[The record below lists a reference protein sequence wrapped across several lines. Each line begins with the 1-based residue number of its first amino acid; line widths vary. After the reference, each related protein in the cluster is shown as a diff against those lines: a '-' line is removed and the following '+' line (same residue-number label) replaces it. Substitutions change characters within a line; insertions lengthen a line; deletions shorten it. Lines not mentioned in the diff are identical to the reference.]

1 MLNLQGLAHFGPGQI
16 SNKVGNQSDTRQIR
30 SENVLLEVSTD
41 ASNSFDTYLLGLF
54 ESNSEPEYLSNLS
67 LDYSGSFLSTLQALD
82 SAGRKLSVGAW
93 FDTETQTLSLS
104 RDLYG
109 AIPIF
114 YYHAPG
120 QAVHFSTSLAHLV
133 EQIKSSGRRLALNQ
147 ARILAHLGLGDH
159 PSFSED
165 TFYSHIQCVPPGHV
179 VELSPEG
186 SRVRSYISFHPEK
199 WSGVKSLD
207 EAAEVLFGLLK
218 ESVAAA
224 TSGSV
229 DKPFS
234 SHLSGGLDSS
244 SISALIRHIHPERPI
259 HTLHSRSKFADSDES
274 PYARAVADKIHSTY
288 HEVFQSEDDFGLIRF
303 QTPLYAA
310 PVIAHLST
318 SSIVTMLMRAR
329 DLGSEIM
336 LTGQGGDSIIGSGF
350 EVFGQAFDTKN
361 WPLLQQLIEKRV
373 PYFSQYAP
381 EQEHLPYER
390 KLFLVKQYYYY
401 NRIAKLGR
409 GNWKRLV
416 NTYLELAR
424 NVDFSHTAFFQRAL
438 ASFLNRSHRPVLP
451 VNRTLAHEELI
462 QSHADP
468 DSLLSIPASLR
479 GNLGSQYTDLFNDIF
494 RPLTFQSSANI
505 YELGNHLGIASRAPM
520 RNKQVL
526 EFCMAVPD
534 HIKYGQ
540 GRGREH
546 FRMAMKDL
554 LPYEVYDRVSKAS
567 LSSDY
572 GQDMT
577 SRMWNQAKESV
588 MDSKKLWEYV
598 DRRKLEQ
605 ELSIL
610 HNPKVPFILKSNS
623 WALLT
628 KVVTLS
634 AWLDW
639 LDNQ

>member
-1 MLNLQGLAHFGPGQI
+1 MLNLQGLVRLGPGQE
-16 SNKVGNQSDTRQIR
+16 SNKVESFSDARQVT
-30 SENVLLEVSTD
+30 SENVLLEVSAETN
-41 ASNSFDTYLLGLF
+41 NSFDTYLLGLF
-54 ESNSEPEYLSNLS
+54 ESNSEPEYVSNLS
-67 LDYSGSFLSTLQALD
+67 LTYSGSFFSTLQALD
-82 SAGRKLSVGAW
+82 YAGKKLSVGAW
-93 FDTETQTLSLS
+93 FDTETKTLSLS

-120 QAVHFSTSLAHLV
+120 QAIHFSTSLASLV
-133 EQIKSSGRRLALNQ
+133 RQIKSGRRLELNQ
-147 ARILAHLGLGDH
+147 SRILAHLGLGDH
-159 PSFSED
+159 RSFSED
-165 TFYSHIQCVPPGHV
+165 TFYAHIRCVPPGHV
-179 VELSPEG
+179 VEISPDG
-186 SRVRSYISFHPEK
+186 IRTKCYISFRPEK
-199 WSGVKSLD
+199 WNEIKSLD
-207 EAAEVLFGLLK
+207 EAAEILFDLLK
-218 ESVAAA
+218 ESVSAA
-224 TSGSV
+224 TSGST

-244 SISALIRHIHPERPI
+244 SISALIRHIHPDRAI

-274 PYARAVADKIHSTY
+274 PYARAVAEKIHSTY

-329 DLGSEIM
+329 DLGSDIM

-350 EVFGQAFDTKN
+350 EVFGHAFDTKN

-381 EQEHLPYER
+381 EEEQLPYEQ

-409 GNWKRLV
+409 GNWKRFAA
-416 NTYLELAR
+416 TYMELAR
-424 NVDFSHTAFFQRAL
+424 NVDLSHIAFFRRAL
-438 ASFLNRSHRPVLP
+438 TSFLNRSNRPVLP
-451 VNRTLAHEELI
+451 VNRTLAREELI
-462 QSHADP
+462 QPYAGNS
-468 DSLLSIPASLR
+468 SLLSIPASLR

-505 YELGNHLGIASRAPM
+505 FELGNHLGIASRAPM

-546 FRMAMKDL
+546 FRMAMKGL

-577 SRMWNQAKESV
+577 SRMWSQAKESV
-588 MDSKKLWEYV
+588 MDSSSLWGYV
-598 DRRKLEQ
+598 DRKKLEQ

-610 HNPKVPFILKSNS
+610 YNPKVPFILKSNS

-639 LDNQ
+639 LDGQ